1 MIFAHSDLKRWREE
15 AGMSAADLAE
25 RISVDTSTVYK
36 IESGKIKANPDVM
49 YQICLALGDVSKWC
63 LWMRTEYPASYGRI
77 HPEIV
82 QHGIT
87 GALMGMYAEIG
98 DLQEL
103 QRELMRD
110 AADGKID
117 CPQIEQTLRKEIEDL
132 IRSAQQVMNL
142 LHIDHERRP

>member
-1 MIFAHSDLKRWREE
+1 MIFAHSDLKKWREE

-49 YQICLALGDVSKWC
+49 YQICLALGDVGKWC

-87 GALMGMYAEIG
+87 GALMGLYAEMG

-110 AADGKID
+110 AADGRID
-117 CPQIEQTLRKEIEDL
+117 CPEIEAALHKEVEDL

-142 LHIDHERRP
+142 LHIDRERRK